1 MTRLNVS
8 TSTLHRTIADVAEF
22 LERYTAVD
30 SEASTQWGFLDN
42 GETLEISVKLLNEF
56 RLNDAWVAL
65 EARYEAVGGSLY
77 CPDSDEWE
85 VA

>member
-1 MTRLNVS
+1 MSVNVP
-8 TSTLHRTIADVAEF
+8 TSTLHRVIADVAEF

-30 SEASTQWGFLDN
+30 NEASTQWGFLDN

-65 EARYEAVGGSLY
+65 EKRYEDVGGNIY
-77 CPDSDEWE
+77 CPDDNEWE

>member
-1 MTRLNVS
+1 MHVS
-8 TSTLHRTIADVAEF
+8 VPASTLHRTIADVAEY

-56 RLNDAWVAL
+56 RQSDAWTAL
-65 EARYEAVGGSLY
+65 EARYFSVGGNIYS
-77 CPDSDEWE
+77 PDDNEWE